1 MRQSIAADDSRL
13 TWMGAISTES
23 TNDGVMPWRIPHGE
37 RTLYAEDLVMRAAM
51 PAGVRVTFQS
61 NTSSIE
67 GTCDSV
73 EERNRIDLVVD
84 GELAGSVETEN
95 QTSFRF
101 GNLGSETKNI
111 ELWLPQFG
119 EFTLGGLEIDDNA
132 VLSASALSTAPKWI
146 TYGSSIT
153 HCRAADSPT
162 QTWPAIVSRTRG
174 YDLTC
179 LGYGGQCHL
188 DPMIAR
194 VIRDREADVISLCV
208 GINIYGGS
216 SLNERT
222 FGPGILGFVQII
234 REKHPTTPI
243 ALMSPIY
250 FHKREDDPNEVGFTL
265 IRMREIVKS
274 SVDIL
279 QVNGDQNIT
288 YINGLDIFDSDNAP
302 RLPDDLHPDNEG
314 YAIMAQNILKYLPTL

>member
-1 MRQSIAADDSRL
+1 MPHTIAANDPHL
-13 TWMGAISTES
+13 TWMGAISIES
-23 TNDGVMPWRIPHGE
+23 GDDGVMPWRINDQIK
-37 RTLYAEDLVMRAAM
+37 TLFAEELVNRAAM
-51 PAGVRVTFQS
+51 PAGVRVTFMS
-61 NTSSIE
+61 DTSTIE
-67 GTCDSV
+67 GTCNSV
-73 EERNRIDLVVD
+73 EERSRIDLVVN
-84 GELAGSVETEN
+84 GKLAGSVDTEN
-95 QTSFRF
+95 LTTFRF
-101 GNLGSETKNI
+101 ENLGNKSKNI

-119 EFTLGGLEIDDNA
+119 EFRLGELTIDGGA
-132 VLSASALSTAPKWI
+132 KLSASAPSDEPKWI

-162 QTWPAIVSRTRG
+162 QTWPAIVARTRG

-188 DPMIAR
+188 DPMVAR
-194 VIRDREADVISLCV
+194 TIRDREADVISLCI

-234 REKHPTTPI
+234 REKHPIIPI

-250 FHKREDDPNEVGFTL
+250 FHKSEDIPNEVGFTL
-265 IRMREIVKS
+265 IRMREIIAE
-274 SVDIL
+274 SVEIL
-279 QVNGDQNIT
+279 RANGDENIT

-314 YAIMAQNILKYLPTL
+314 YAIMAQNILKCLPTA